1 MLNFSP
7 GLEQGESCL
16 LPVCR
21 KSRGPGQPHNPT
33 WCGVDP
39 TWYGVEQELSWGR
52 GSAGYQENWDI
63 PAIGLLESC
72 AKSWP
77 LLWRELPDCE
87 AKPTSG

>member
-33 WCGVDP
+33 CVELIPHGMESSGSCLGGGGVP
-39 TWYGVEQELSWGR
+39 VIRKTGIFQ
-52 GSAGYQENWDI
+52 
-63 PAIGLLESC
+63 P
-72 AKSWP
+72 
-77 LLWRELPDCE
+77 
-87 AKPTSG
+87 